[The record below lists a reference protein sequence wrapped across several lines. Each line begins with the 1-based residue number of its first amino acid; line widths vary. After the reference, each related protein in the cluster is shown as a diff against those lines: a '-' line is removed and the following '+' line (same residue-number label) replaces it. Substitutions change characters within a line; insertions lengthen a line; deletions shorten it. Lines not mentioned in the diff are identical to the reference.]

1 MTKKTEN
8 TELAT
13 VDMGALQI
21 AGLGANT
28 ELMDELIQS
37 STFLGRIQLYSK
49 GKPIDTGLISPGH
62 FGTPNNDEIKSFG
75 TEIDIIPLCVRAK
88 AIDSSDRDAMV
99 ITYDATSEEYA
110 RIKSLAD
117 VKDSGCQFGFAYL
130 VYERSTSEYYE
141 YFFGNKTHRN
151 EAANVTAF
159 LPKTPERIKEL
170 TDKLGHAPQPAGPCT
185 IKSKYV
191 VKKGTDWGW
200 FAPVT
205 YPCSTP
211 FKGFDPAQANEQI
224 AKFEALEGNKVEK
237 APEVDNSR
245 AR

>member
-1 MTKKTEN
+1 MTKKTD

-13 VDMGALQI
+13 VDMGALQV

-28 ELMDELIQS
+28 QLMDELIQE
-37 STFLGRIQLYSK
+37 STYLSRIQLYSK

-62 FGTPNNDEIKSFG
+62 FGTPNNDEIKSLG

-99 ITYDATSEEYA
+99 ITYDAEGEEYA

-141 YFFGNKTHRN
+141 YFFGNESHRR
-151 EAANVTAF
+151 AAPDVTAF
-159 LPKTPERIKEL
+159 LPKTSQRIKEL
-170 TDKLGHAPQPAGPCT
+170 TEKLGHAPQPAGPCT
-185 IKSKYV
+185 LKSKYV
-191 VKKGTDWGW
+191 IKKGTDWGW
-200 FAPVT
+200 FVPTT

-211 FKGFDPAQANEQI
+211 FKGFDLVQANEQI
-224 AKFEALEGNKVEK
+224 AKFEALEGSKVEK
-237 APEVDNSR
+237 APEDDNSR